1 MIMSDNLIAEQL
13 QNTIK
18 QLKCEN
24 ESLKYEYNQL
34 KCENESLY
42 IIIKELESKL
52 ILYDNPHHT
61 PPSLKRDESLKKSP
75 NDNNNGKPGRKNG
88 HKGETRPV
96 ATPTEFIDLTE
107 EKCPYCES

>member
-52 ILYDNPHHT
+52 ILYDNPHT

-75 NDNNNGKPGRKNG
+75 NDNNNDKPGRKNG

-96 ATPTEFIDLTE
+96 ATPNEFIDLTE
-107 EKCPYCES
+107 EKCPYCEA